1 MCIRGARQKYGSN
14 STYFRGT
21 PLFVAYYRDQI
32 SRIYASS
39 TAALVQNLAVF
50 ALEKIGKSSRSLSI
64 VILKNSKKRNDSRHG
79 TNRFSQGPPN
89 TTHIWARDQFSVQTR
104 AQILGSTQRARPT
117 SSQRT
122 PLSIKGRLRER
133 EGGWKQREAGG
144 TGRTRGRRSAS
155 PQHSR
160 KLGAGSGCG
169 RGAGTAPARGQA
181 KPGSSAQGCG

>member
-1 MCIRGARQKYGSN
+1 MKIQTANLIFMSTVRNSLRGARQKYGSN

-79 TNRFSQGPPN
+79 TNRFSQGPR
-89 TTHIWARDQFSVQTR
+89 I
-104 AQILGSTQRARPT
+104 QRIFGPEINF
-117 SSQRT
+117 QY
-122 PLSIKGRLRER
+122 
-133 EGGWKQREAGG
+133 
-144 TGRTRGRRSAS
+144 
-155 PQHSR
+155 
-160 KLGAGSGCG
+160 KLG
-169 RGAGTAPARGQA
+169 P
-181 KPGSSAQGCG
+181 KYWIFI

>member
-1 MCIRGARQKYGSN
+1 VVLPRGARQKYGSN

-104 AQILGSTQRARPT
+104 AQILDITTPNFTWSTSRCAPAAQRASIRVIFVTTEILIKQKKIPAGLIVQQKSSPT
-117 SSQRT
+117 RT
-122 PLSIKGRLRER
+122 HP
-133 EGGWKQREAGG
+133 
-144 TGRTRGRRSAS
+144 
-155 PQHSR
+155 
-160 KLGAGSGCG
+160 
-169 RGAGTAPARGQA
+169 
-181 KPGSSAQGCG
+181 

>member
-1 MCIRGARQKYGSN
+1 MEKMLLARRTSRTKRNQICPQREFAMAGATMSSGEVGPIFPCIRGARQKYGSN

-21 PLFVAYYRDQI
+21 PSFVAYYRDQI

-64 VILKNSKKRNDSRHG
+64 DILKNSKKRNDSRHG

-104 AQILGSTQRARPT
+104 AQILGSTACKNGVGVDNCWTLAAR
-117 SSQRT
+117 
-122 PLSIKGRLRER
+122 L
-133 EGGWKQREAGG
+133 
-144 TGRTRGRRSAS
+144 
-155 PQHSR
+155 
-160 KLGAGSGCG
+160 
-169 RGAGTAPARGQA
+169 
-181 KPGSSAQGCG
+181 

>member
-1 MCIRGARQKYGSN
+1 MLNIAIVPRLRAKGGAAKGGVRNGTSSEAESGVPRDSMDLWYKEEVRLYENNLYSSIRGARQKYGSN

-64 VILKNSKKRNDSRHG
+64 GILKNSKKRNDSCHG
-79 TNRFSQGPPN
+79 TNHFSQGPPN

-104 AQILGSTQRARPT
+104 AQIW
-117 SSQRT
+117 
-122 PLSIKGRLRER
+122 IV
-133 EGGWKQREAGG
+133 
-144 TGRTRGRRSAS
+144 TRI
-155 PQHSR
+155 
-160 KLGAGSGCG
+160 
-169 RGAGTAPARGQA
+169 
-181 KPGSSAQGCG
+181 